1 VELSKT
7 KTVLNNSNSSQ
18 ETAAAALNRTVTHK
32 TKVQVVEMVVL
43 SNLLAK
49 PKTQTCKT

>member
-1 VELSKT
+1 MELSNN

-32 TKVQVVEMVVL
+32 TKVQAVVL
-43 SNLLAK
+43 SNLRTK
-49 PKTQTCKT
+49 PKTLTCKT